1 MEQSGPAV
9 LLSIRLLTVMLLEHI
24 YWGLLQ
30 VALSP
35 KGQYSVFISVHFVL
49 FLQLSVFK
57 WLRITCLSVT
67 CQLRNVTYFRL
78 PSPESS
84 SDMRN
89 IFNYQ
94 KILCCPL
101 PVCS

>member
-1 MEQSGPAV
+1 MEKSGSLV
-9 LLSIRLLTVMLLEHI
+9 LLSICWFVVMLLQHI
-24 YWGLLQ
+24 YWGVLQ
-30 VALSP
+30 VALSL
-35 KGQYSVFISVHFVL
+35 KGQYSVFISVHFML

-57 WLRITCLSVT
+57 WLRITCLSFT

-94 KILCCPL
+94 NILCCPL